1 MSEGADWIMFR
12 NMIKLIVLDTIQW
25 APSDKHIIK
34 SDLITFFSINS
45 FGRLVI
51 KMEEYLERFDL
62 SMIWYYDLMLYDLI
76 HTIPFSETKRNNNGT
91 VGIERLFLLTL
102 NFDEALINQSQIEF
116 RHFLCS

>member
-12 NMIKLIVLDTIQW
+12 NMIKLIVLDIIQS
-25 APSDKHIIK
+25 APSDKQIIK
-34 SDLITFFSINS
+34 SYLIPSFSINS

-91 VGIERLFLLTL
+91 VSSKLSERF
-102 NFDEALINQSQIEF
+102 
-116 RHFLCS
+116 